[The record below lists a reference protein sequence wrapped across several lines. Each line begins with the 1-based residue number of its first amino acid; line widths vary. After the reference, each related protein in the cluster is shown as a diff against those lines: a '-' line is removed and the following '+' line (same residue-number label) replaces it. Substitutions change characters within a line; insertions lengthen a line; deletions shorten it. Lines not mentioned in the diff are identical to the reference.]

1 MYYCMLLKKLNYST
15 HIKSSKSVDIGTCL
29 ALWDDFEKNVESNN
43 ELHMYVSQNL
53 QTDSIWLV
61 GWLVGW
67 LWFNVTFNDISA
79 I

>member
-1 MYYCMLLKKLNYST
+1 MHKSQIYFANVEMYYCMLLKKLNYST

-29 ALWDDFEKNVESNN
+29 ALWDDFEKIVESNN

-61 GWLVGW
+61 SWLV
-67 LWFNVTFNDISA
+67 VV
-79 I
+79 

>member
-1 MYYCMLLKKLNYST
+1 MYYCMLLIKLNYST
-15 HIKSSKSVDIGTCL
+15 HIKSSKSVDIGTCTCL
-29 ALWDDFEKNVESNN
+29 ALWDDFEKFVESNN

-61 GWLVGW
+61 GWL
-67 LWFNVTFNDISA
+67 WFNVTFSDTSA

>member
-29 ALWDDFEKNVESNN
+29 ALWDDFEKIVELNN

-61 GWLVGW
+61 SWLV
-67 LWFNVTFNDISA
+67 VV
-79 I
+79 